1 MAVFDRVLS
10 VNLRSVMLCMK
21 HEIAQMLAQEPVNG
35 ARGAIVNIA
44 SVSSVRPQPGNAAY

>member
-44 SVSSVRPQPGNAAY
+44 SVSSVRPQPGNAA